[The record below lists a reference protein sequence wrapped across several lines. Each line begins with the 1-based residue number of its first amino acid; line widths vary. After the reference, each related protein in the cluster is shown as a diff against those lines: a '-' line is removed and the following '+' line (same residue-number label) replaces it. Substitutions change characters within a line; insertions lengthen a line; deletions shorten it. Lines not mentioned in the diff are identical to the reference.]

1 MTQLFGIQI
10 PIGPWLVAAFII
22 VVIVVCAFVMSS
34 VVLWLIRR
42 IVQRMPTMIDDRIC
56 QLLERYLFPILTVG
70 GFLLFVD
77 NVPLPPKALH
87 VVDKSLVLLVL
98 FLMFFLLTKAVLLFI
113 RGMEKHYEPM
123 RNIGGPIETVT
134 KIIFIAVGGMIFLD
148 NLGVS
153 LTPLVTTLG
162 VGSLAVA
169 IALQDTLGNFF
180 AGLYIKADRPVK
192 VGHYVRLES
201 GQEGYVDHIG
211 WRSTRIRALQNNIVV
226 VPNSKLA
233 QTTIVNFHLP
243 EKRMALH
250 IPVGFSYDSDPQT
263 VEDVLVDEAKKAIGD
278 VDGLLGQPE
287 PFVRFMPGFGDFS
300 MNFTL
305 ICHIREFADQYWVQ
319 HELRK
324 RIFKRLQREGMQ
336 DAIRPLIP
344 WSPSPAEKPLH

>member
-1 MTQLFGIQI
+1 MTHLFGVQI
-10 PIGPWLVAAFII
+10 PTTPWLVVALII
-22 VVIVVCAFVMSS
+22 GVIIVCAFLISS
-34 VVLWLIRR
+34 VALWLIRR
-42 IVQRMPTMIDDRIC
+42 IVQRMPMVIDDRIC

-70 GFLLFVD
+70 GLLLFVD
-77 NVPLPPKALH
+77 TVPLPAKALH
-87 VVDKSLVLLVL
+87 LADKLLVLLGL
-98 FLMFFLLTKAVLLFI
+98 LLTFFLLTKATLLFI
-113 RGMEKHYEPM
+113 RGMERHYEPI

-134 KIIFIAVGGMIFLD
+134 KIILIAIGGMIFLD
-148 NLGVS
+148 NVGIS
-153 LTPLVTTLG
+153 LTPIITTLG

-211 WRSTRIRALQNNIVV
+211 WRSTRIRALQNNIVI

-233 QTTIVNFHLP
+233 QTTIVNFDLP
-243 EKRMALH
+243 EKRMALL
-250 IPVGFSYDSDPQT
+250 IPVGFSYDSDPQS
-263 VEDVLVDEAKKAIGD
+263 VEDILVDEAKKAVGD

-287 PFVRFMPGFGDFS
+287 PFVRFIPGFGDFS

-305 ICHIREFADQYWVQ
+305 ICQVREFVDQYGVQ

-324 RIFKRLQREGMQ
+324 RIFKRLQREGMR
-336 DAIRPLIP
+336 DAIRPLVP
-344 WSPSPAEKPLH
+344 WTPSSAGKPLH